1 MSYTFNIL
9 SESGKIH
16 TVVQDTYKKALSFE
30 QELKAAKEQ
39 YQILNTG
46 ASLESLPDHSTT
58 PESAYQ
64 NYQDK
69 PVVSWLEQIEQMR
82 EESCQVNFKDI

>member
-9 SESGKIH
+9 SENGMIL
-16 TVVQDTYKKALSFE
+16 TVVQDSYKKALSFE

-46 ASLESLPDHSTT
+46 ISDNLPDHSII

-64 NYQDK
+64 NYQEK

-82 EESCQVNFKDI
+82 EESCRVNDLK

>member
-1 MSYTFNIL
+1 MSYQFNIL
-9 SESGKIH
+9 SESGKIL

-46 ASLESLPDHSTT
+46 ASFEDLPDHSNT

-64 NYQDK
+64 NYQEK
-69 PVVSWLEQIEQMR
+69 PVISWLEQIEQMR
-82 EESCQVNFKDI
+82 EESCQVNY